1 MASIITKIKLINF
14 KQFRNYI
21 IEPKPH
27 INVLIGDNESGKSS
41 ILEAIDIVAGGNVR
55 RVENLGLDRLLNIQ
69 AVQEFH
75 IGNRIYDNLPKMI
88 IELYLQ
94 GVFDHTVNG
103 KNNTDGI
110 TCDGIRLVC
119 EPNFDFQNEITESLK
134 NQKDYFPYDY
144 YSIRFSTFA
153 DEGYSGY
160 KKKLKSI
167 LIDSTNMNSEHATND
182 FIKRTYYQYT
192 EDDIKERAIHK
203 GKYRQLRDSYRTESL
218 QGLNARIPS
227 GKKYA
232 FGLKVSSA
240 MGLEDNL
247 MIYEDE
253 IGIDSKGMGKQVFI
267 KTDFALE
274 RAGQN
279 MDVILL
285 EEPENHL
292 SHVNL
297 RKLIQCV
304 ADAQNGQLFITT
316 HNSLISTRLELR
328 NLLIMHKKAKQQ
340 PISLHNLN
348 ESTAKYFMKAPA
360 AGIIEFAI
368 SNRVILVEGPSEY
381 MLFEKFYM
389 IVTNHKP
396 EQDDV
401 HIIDVRGLSF
411 KRYLEIAQLLKN
423 KVAVV
428 TDNDGDA
435 QTHCTEKY
443 KDFVNDSNIKIFFE
457 SDNHKKTFEIVLYND
472 NRELFDW
479 IFEGTTD
486 IQDYMLKNKTE
497 SAFSLLD
504 LDFEDENEQLIVPD
518 YIRGAIEWIRE

>member
-1 MASIITKIKLINF
+1 MASTITKIKLVNF
-14 KQFRNYI
+14 KRYRNYI
-21 IEPKPH
+21 VEPNPH
-27 INVLIGDNESGKSS
+27 INILIGDNESGKSS
-41 ILEAIDIVAGGNVR
+41 ILEAIDIVANGNVR
-55 RVENLGLDRLLNIQ
+55 RVESLGLDRLLNIQ
-69 AVQEFH
+69 VVQEFNAGERTYH
-75 IGNRIYDNLPKMI
+75 KLPKMI

-94 GVFDHTVNG
+94 GNFEYNVNG
-103 KNNTDGI
+103 KNNTDGVA
-110 TCDGIRLVC
+110 CDGIRLVC
-119 EPNFDFQNEITESLK
+119 EPNLDFQNEITESLK
-134 NQKDYFPYDY
+134 SQKDYFPYDY

-153 DEGYSGY
+153 DEGYTGY
-160 KKKLKSI
+160 KKKLRSI
-167 LIDSTNMNSEHATND
+167 LIDSTNMSSEHATND

-192 EDDIKERAIHK
+192 EDDIKERAVHK
-203 GKYRQLRDSYRTESL
+203 GRYRQLRDSFRAESL

-240 MGLEDNL
+240 MGLEENL

-274 RAGQN
+274 RSGQN

-297 RKLIQCV
+297 RKLIQSV
-304 ADAQNGQLFITT
+304 SDSQNGQIFITT

-328 NLLIMHKKAKQQ
+328 NLLIMHKEAKQF
-340 PISLHNLN
+340 PISLRSLD

-360 AGIIEFAI
+360 AGIIEFSI
-368 SNRVILVEGPSEY
+368 SDRVILVEGPSEY
-381 MLFEKFYM
+381 MLFEKFYTT
-389 IVTNHKP
+389 ITGHQP

-428 TDNDGDA
+428 TDNDGDQ
-435 QTHCTEKY
+435 QTNCIEKY
-443 KDFVNDSNIKIFFE
+443 KDFANNPNIKVFYE
-457 SDNHKKTFEIVLYND
+457 PDDKKRTFEIVLYND
-472 NRELFDW
+472 NQEICNRLFGDKKNVQN
-479 IFEGTTD
+479 F
-486 IQDYMLKNKTE
+486 MLNNKTE
-497 SAFSLLD
+497 VAFSLLD
-504 LDFEDENEQLIVPD
+504 LDNEEIIVPD
-518 YIRGAIEWIRE
+518 YIQGAIKWIRE

>member
-1 MASIITKIKLINF
+1 MASTITKIKIVNF
-14 KQFRNYI
+14 KRYRDYVV
-21 IEPKPH
+21 EPNPH
-27 INVLIGDNESGKSS
+27 INILIGDNESGKSS
-41 ILEAIDIVAGGNVR
+41 ILEAIDIVASGNVR
-55 RVENLGLDRLLNIQ
+55 RVESLGLDRLLNIQ
-69 AVQEFH
+69 AVQEFNAGERAYH
-75 IGNRIYDNLPKMI
+75 KLPKMI

-94 GVFDHTVNG
+94 GNFEYNVNG
-103 KNNTDGI
+103 KNNTDGVA
-110 TCDGIRLVC
+110 CDGIRLVC
-119 EPNFDFQNEITESLK
+119 EPNLDFQNEITESLRS
-134 NQKDYFPYDY
+134 QKGYFPYDY

-153 DEGYSGY
+153 DEGYTGY
-160 KKKLKSI
+160 KKKLRSI
-167 LIDSTNMNSEHATND
+167 LIDSTNMSSEYATND

-192 EDDIKERAIHK
+192 EDDIKERAVHK
-203 GKYRQLRDSYRTESL
+203 GRYRQLRDSFRAESL

-240 MGLEDNL
+240 MGLEENL

-274 RAGQN
+274 RSGQN

-304 ADAQNGQLFITT
+304 SDSQNGQIFITT

-328 NLLIMHKKAKQQ
+328 NLLIMHREAKQS
-340 PISLHNLN
+340 PISLRSLN
-348 ESTAKYFMKAPA
+348 ETTAKYFMKAPA
-360 AGIIEFAI
+360 AGIIEFSI

-381 MLFEKFYM
+381 MLFEKFY
-389 IVTNHKP
+389 ITVTGHQP

-401 HIIDVRGLSF
+401 HIINVRGLSF
-411 KRYLEIAQLLKN
+411 KRYLEIARLLKN

-428 TDNDGDA
+428 TDNDGDQ
-435 QTHCTEKY
+435 QTHCVEKY
-443 KDFVNDSNIKIFFE
+443 KDFADNPNIKVFYE
-457 SDNHKKTFEIVLYND
+457 PDNQKRTFEIVLYSD
-472 NRELFDW
+472 NKEICDELFGDKKNV
-479 IFEGTTD
+479 
-486 IQDYMLKNKTE
+486 QDFMLKNKTE
-497 SAFSLLD
+497 VAFSLLD
-504 LDFEDENEQLIVPD
+504 LDNEEIRVPD
-518 YIRGAIEWIRE
+518 YIQGAIKWIRE